1 MLHCVEVWVQRRRA
15 SRHAVDLRCD
25 VVTEAWREPTSHRVL
40 DLGLGGLFVESQRLP
55 DEGSDVLVEMRV
67 GRFAPKRLT
76 LLGKVRRCE
85 LHGRASGRSGF
96 AVELDALASEEAD
109 TLRDAL
115 VGRPP
120 PLPAGRRREGLRER
134 LWIESLDDDDEPT
147 EAAFA
152 GAAFRESSRGP
163 VHRPL
168 SG

>member
-1 MLHCVEVWVQRRRA
+1 MLHCVEVWVQRRRV

-25 VVTEAWREPTSHRVL
+25 VVTEAWQEPTSHRVL

-67 GRFAPKRLT
+67 GRFVPERLT

-85 LHGRASGRSGF
+85 RHGRASGRLGF
-96 AVELDALASEEAD
+96 AVELDVLASDEAD

-120 PLPAGRRREGLRER
+120 PLPAGPRREGLRER
-134 LWIESLDDDDEPT
+134 LWIESLEDDDEPS
-147 EAAFA
+147 EAALA
-152 GAAFRESSRGP
+152 GATFWESAMTP
-163 VHRPL
+163 AHRTL
-168 SG
+168 VG